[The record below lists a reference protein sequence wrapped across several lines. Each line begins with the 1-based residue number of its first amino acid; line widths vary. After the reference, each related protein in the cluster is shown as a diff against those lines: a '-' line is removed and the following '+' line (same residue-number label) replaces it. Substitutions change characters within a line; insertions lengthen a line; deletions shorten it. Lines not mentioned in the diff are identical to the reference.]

1 MFKRILFLLVLL
13 SSLSAIGQVQLLSE
27 TKITDIALHFDGSK
41 ISGTTSSNSTSS
53 TPYDY
58 KFGPQISA
66 HGDCVATYKHYVFMT
81 WYKGGKGVR
90 NMMLTRYNTQTGTMA
105 TIEFPHRHTGYR
117 NQWWIGESHNTI
129 GIGVSPLDGTIHLL
143 FDMHAYGT
151 NRPSDG
157 SLSQDYFR
165 YSYSKKNA
173 ADVADTDFTLSQF
186 VEDNPGDYTHLSLNG
201 TVNYSAFSEFTYPKF
216 FKNNRGDLFFSMRKG
231 SSSNGGYHFAK
242 YDANTSS
249 WSNFIKVA
257 DRNAKNYGQA
267 YNWGMYGRF
276 QYVGNKIR
284 IGFQRRLGNT
294 SDKYLYQNGF
304 YYAYS
309 DDQSG
314 QTSWKN
320 HKGESFSTPLRDA
333 DKILVS
339 EPGDLVQTTQ
349 KDKVYMVGGFDWTVT
364 DRGDVHIIGK
374 VKDNQYNV
382 TKNVHTYKPAGA
394 TEFITTTDFSGAST
408 LYTYGNNIYIIGLNS
423 AGRVFIEKSEGGT
436 NNFQKIYEATS
447 GTQFRHGV
455 AYISNGKLYYYL
467 MERTSTGDQR
477 PLYLQIIDLDIDQQ
491 PFRISLTSPFNGE
504 TYVVGQTIQISANA
518 VDENGSVS
526 KVTFLVNGQP
536 LAEDTTAPYAVNWTP
551 TTPGS
556 YTVQAIAYNTT
567 NQTVSSTEISV
578 SFQEKDPTDLTGDVY
593 RLKNVATG
601 KYLMSSGSSVEGR
614 ELVEGD
620 DAFKWTFVKTTV
632 SGTEYFNIDSEVN
645 GILRGSGGN
654 YTYPYVIINTPI
666 SPPVTDVDKIWTMHY
681 IDSDNTYRFEVKD
694 TGRFLYHQTDDEF
707 YSLPVEVSDTRSKWV
722 LESTTLSA
730 SSITKSPYAISIYP
744 NPARDSFTIASKNFQ
759 IVKVSIYDILGKAIF
774 GSRTTAETVIV
785 KNDGKFPPGIYFIE
799 VITDNNQTHH
809 SKLIVK

>member
-1 MFKRILFLLVLL
+1 MIKKILF
-13 SSLSAIGQVQLLSE
+13 SLTLFISLCVSGQVQLLSE
-27 TKITDIALHFDGSK
+27 TKITDIALHFDGQK
-41 ISGTTSSNSTSS
+41 VGADAPNST
-53 TPYDY
+53 TGYDY
-58 KFGPQISA
+58 AFGPQISA

-81 WYKGGKGVR
+81 WYKGGKSVR
-90 NMMLTRYNTQTGTMA
+90 NMMLTRYNTQTGA
-105 TIEFPHRHTGYR
+105 LKTIEFPHRHTGFR
-117 NQWWIGESHNTI
+117 NVWWIGESHNTI

-173 ADVADTDFTLSQF
+173 ADAADADFTLDQF

-216 FKNNRGDLFFSMRKG
+216 FKNNSGDLFFSMRKG

-267 YNWGMYGRF
+267 YNWGMYGRL

-294 SDKYLYQNGF
+294 NDKYLYQNGF

-320 HKGESFSTPLRDA
+320 HKGEPFSTPLRDA

-364 DRGDVHIIGK
+364 DRGDVHIIGQ

-382 TKNVHTYKPAGA
+382 TKYVHTYKPAGA

-408 LYTYGNNIYIIGLNS
+408 LYTYGNNIYVIGLNS
-423 AGRVFIEKSEGGT
+423 SGSVFIDKSEGGT
-436 NNFQKIYEATS
+436 NNFSRIYQATN
-447 GTQFRHGV
+447 GTRFRHGR
-455 AYISNGKLYYYL
+455 AHINDGKLYYYM
-467 MERTSTGDQR
+467 MERTSSGDQR
-477 PLYLQIIDLDIDQQ
+477 PLYLQVIDLDIDQQ
-491 PFRISLTSPFNGE
+491 PFRVSLTSPFDGE
-504 TYVVGQTIQISANA
+504 TYRVGQTIQISANA
-518 VDENGSVS
+518 INENGSIS
-526 KVTFLVNGQP
+526 KVSFLVNGESF
-536 LAEDTTAPYAVNWTP
+536 ADDTTAPYAIDWAP
-551 TTPGS
+551 TTPGA
-556 YTVQAIAYNTT
+556 YTIQAVAYNAN
-567 NQTVSSTEISV
+567 NQTVSSSEITV
-578 SFQEKDPTDLTGDVY
+578 NFQVNDPTDLTGDVY

-601 KYLMSSGSSVEGR
+601 KYLTASGSSVEGR
-614 ELVEGD
+614 ELIVGD
-620 DAFKWTFVKTTV
+620 DAFKWMFVKTTV
-632 SGTEYFNIDSEVN
+632 DGKEYYNIDNEVN
-645 GILRGSGGN
+645 GILRGSGSGN
-654 YTYPYVIINTPI
+654 TIPYLIINSSRT
-666 SPPVTDVDKIWTMHY
+666 SPSIEVDKIWTMHY
-681 IDSDNTYRFEVKD
+681 IENDNTYRFEVKD

-707 YSLPVEVSDTRSKWV
+707 YNLLVDVSDSRSKWI
-722 LESTTLSA
+722 LESTTLSTPNINA
-730 SSITKSPYAISIYP
+730 NPLAVAIYP
-744 NPARDSFTIASKNFQ
+744 NPASDSFTIASKNLQ
-759 IVKVSIYDILGKAIF
+759 ITKVTIYNILGKPVF
-774 GSRTTAETVIV
+774 ESQLKAERMQI
-785 KNDGKFPPGIYFIE
+785 KNEGRFASGVYFVE
-799 VITDNNQTHH
+799 VIIDNHRIH
-809 SKLIVK
+809 RDKLIVD